1 MHTFEAA
8 IVTVA
13 VEVLVLVTALGVK

>member
-8 IVTVA
+8 IITAA

>member
-1 MHTFEAA
+1 MRTFEAA

-13 VEVLVLVTALGVK
+13 VEVLILVTALGAK